1 MPTKGVFLDLSEC
14 NALGDTLCA
23 TAVLKKLYESYESKI
38 GVVSKY
44 PDIFKNNPYV
54 GENYHSDNINLDYLK
69 SKFIVHNSFYN
80 IGKKNEKGV
89 EYKHNVMDIR
99 QFHAVNL
106 GFMLTKHEMEL
117 IYKPDQFQPIENIP
131 EKYILIHP
139 VQNWA
144 SRTWSAENW
153 MRLTELLN
161 NMGYAVVSIGKESS
175 ETGFFNVNKPT
186 FNFEITNGLNLM
198 NKTDISQAWHLI
210 DKAEAFVTMDSG
222 LLHLAATTKAYIIH
236 LGSSINPEFRKPYRD
251 GMGMTIADR
260 YSYVSGECKLLCAS
274 NMKYGVREWGN
285 IQGVPPLVGC
295 LENKSTYECHPT
307 VEQVIEYIR

>member
-23 TAVLKKLYESYESKI
+23 TPVLKKLYECYEAKI

-44 PDIFKNNPYV
+44 PEIFKNNPYV
-54 GENYHSDNINLDYLK
+54 GENYNSGNINLDYLK

-80 IGKKNEKGV
+80 IGKKNERGV

-106 GFMLTKHEMEL
+106 GFMLTKNEVEL
-117 IYKPDQFQPIENIP
+117 IYKPDQFQPIENLP
-131 EKYILIHP
+131 ENYILIHP

-153 MRLTELLN
+153 MKLTELLN

-186 FNFEITNGLNLM
+186 FNFEIRNGLNLM

-210 DKAEAFVTMDSG
+210 NKADYFVTMDSG
-222 LLHLAATTKAYIIH
+222 LLHLAATANTHIIH
-236 LGSSINPEFRKPYRD
+236 LGSSINPEFRKTYNRH
-251 GMGMTIADR
+251 G
-260 YSYVSGECKLLCAS
+260 YYYVSGECKLLCAS

-307 VEQVIEYIR
+307 VEQVIDKINPFCK